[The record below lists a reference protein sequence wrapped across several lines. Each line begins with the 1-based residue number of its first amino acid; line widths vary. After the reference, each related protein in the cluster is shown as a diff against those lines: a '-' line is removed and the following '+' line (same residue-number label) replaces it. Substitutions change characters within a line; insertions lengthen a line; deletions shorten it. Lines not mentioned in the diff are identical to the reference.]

1 MCISFRKLSIRV
13 DFRRN
18 QARTVASF
26 IVMIVG
32 GGQPLAKNLDKQKKK
47 EIEISQ
53 IDDNPYSWVG
63 GGGARRA

>member
-1 MCISFRKLSIRV
+1 MSNKPEFIYYITCEMCISFRKLSIRV

-47 EIEISQ
+47 
-53 IDDNPYSWVG
+53 
-63 GGGARRA
+63 R